1 MKLRQKAA
9 SLGGI
14 PEDVLMGWPKVVLY
28 GTQRL
33 LVEQHRGVLSYEETA
48 VRLRTSLGILTVEGE
63 GLQITHYGP
72 MDAVVTGRIARI
84 FYASQA
90 GGIGP

>member
-9 SLGGI
+9 DLSGI

-28 GTQRL
+28 GAQRL
-33 LVEQHRGVLSYEETA
+33 IVEQHRGILAYEEKA

-63 GLQITHYGP
+63 GLQIIHYGP
-72 MDAVVTGRIARI
+72 MDAVITGKISRV
-84 FYASQA
+84 FYAAQA
-90 GGIGP
+90 GGTRL